1 MRREDNHLL
10 REWLR
15 TLRAIGV
22 VSVWLATR
30 PACDGVLQVV
40 EDLDVGIV
48 SRAVESQEF
57 AQAVLVVILVGQLQ
71 DRLVQFLAEPYQ
83 CRTHLLV
90 GPLAVGYEPWMLD
103 AGEVGSCAQVEDD
116 VCIRMSLEEACWQCV
131 SDVSFHYLLHDVS
144 LLVAPSREIYFL
156 GREQGSDTHGERAR
170 RNLLL
175 GAEAVLHL
183 LSGCVADED
192 ETGYRLDA
200 GTRFVGSDVTH
211 SSDAQQSHVE
221 TTEGLDALLVEAACI
236 LHSVL
241 SHAAV
246 EREDI
251 LWVDVNMVEEAL
263 LQLVDALQRA
273 FLGNRIVLVGVESNH
288 VSETELLSLA
298 SFLQFIVDR
307 CERKTCAQC
316 HYIILTLMLGCLD
329 FLLYLVSYVSC
340 TLHGRGEDVGV
351 NFLHSGDF

>member
-1 MRREDNHLL
+1 ME
-10 REWLR
+10 
-15 TLRAIGV
+15 
-22 VSVWLATR
+22 
-30 PACDGVLQVV
+30 
-40 EDLDVGIV
+40 
-48 SRAVESQEF
+48 ES
-57 AQAVLVVILVGQLQ
+57 A
-71 DRLVQFLAEPYQ
+71 
-83 CRTHLLV
+83 
-90 GPLAVGYEPWMLD
+90 PWC
-103 AGEVGSCAQVEDD
+103 E
-116 VCIRMSLEEACWQCV
+116 
-131 SDVSFHYLLHDVS
+131 
-144 LLVAPSREIYFL
+144 
-156 GREQGSDTHGERAR
+156 T
-170 RNLLL
+170 
-175 GAEAVLHL
+175 VLHL
-183 LSGCVADED
+183 LAGCIADED

-200 GTRFVGSDVTH
+200 RTWFVGSDVTH

-221 TTEGLDALLVEAACI
+221 TTESLDALLVEAACI
-236 LHSVL
+236 LHCVL

-246 EREDI
+246 ECEDI

-307 CERKTCAQC
+307 CERKSCAQC